1 MMILQFHNFLLEGLC
16 SEYLC
21 MAVSLF
27 VEMIINLSSR
37 SVWEAA
43 GPRNV
48 WQVSA
53 VFLERTLTSGIV
65 PDLNFQNM
73 GKLIKLKSLF
83 EKTQANIDTKTI
95 LSS

>member
-53 VFLERTLTSGIV
+53 VFLERTVSLGIV

-83 EKTQANIDTKTI
+83 EKTQANIDTKRI

>member
-16 SEYLC
+16 SEYLG

-53 VFLERTLTSGIV
+53 VFFERVTLGIV
-65 PDLNFQNM
+65 LDLNFQNM

-83 EKTQANIDTKTI
+83 EKTQANIDTKRI

>member
-1 MMILQFHNFLLEGLC
+1 MILQFHNFLLEGLC

-53 VFLERTLTSGIV
+53 VFLERTVSLGIV

-83 EKTQANIDTKTI
+83 EKTQANIDTKRI